1 MKRNVTFMFHN
12 LPEMPDFIASQGF
25 LSSRY
30 ANSIDLVKI
39 CLHSFFLRISYI
51 FVTFDLM
58 RVLYVLFRVGYN
70 ISAAGKAEKKSSGCN
85 FNGIR

>member
-1 MKRNVTFMFHN
+1 MKRNVTFMFQN
-12 LPEMPDFIASQGF
+12 LPEMPDFIASQVF

-51 FVTFDLM
+51 FVTFEIM

-70 ISAAGKAEKKSSGCN
+70 ISAAEKAEQKSSRCI

>member
-30 ANSIDLVKI
+30 ANSIDWVKI

-51 FVTFDLM
+51 FVTFEII

-70 ISAAGKAEKKSSGCN
+70 ISAAGKSGEEEQRVQ
-85 FNGIR
+85 F